1 MSTTKINRT
10 IDLGP
15 DGNSFQ
21 HIARVGVYNASDHLV
36 SSAVANANGVRML
49 IERISDMPRSARC
62 AKGSARNR
70 CESGRQSALTALT
83 TRSEPLS
90 GIPREEKCSPVS
102 ARYPHDE
109 LALTTFLGD
118 TNICRTEGRDGS
130 GSGGPACC
138 QIAAKNDQDPFVAST
153 KGSLA

>member
-1 MSTTKINRT
+1 M
-10 IDLGP
+10 
-15 DGNSFQ
+15 
-21 HIARVGVYNASDHLV
+21 

-118 TNICRTEGRDGS
+118 TNICRTEGRDAQDQAV
-130 GSGGPACC
+130 PP
-138 QIAAKNDQDPFVAST
+138 AAKLLPRMIKTLSSLQR
-153 KGSLA
+153 KGLWLRLL